1 LLLKSGE
8 RDLNPRGR
16 PEAKNI
22 SGGDIFNDGRRL
34 LVSKGSDS
42 DRGEQIATE

>member
-1 LLLKSGE
+1 LLLKNKKSKFKQE
-8 RDLNPRGR
+8 
-16 PEAKNI
+16 EAKNI

-34 LVSKGSDS
+34 LVSKESDS